1 MGFLKDIQMLVI
13 DCQVHPFLPESP
25 QRPWAQ
31 DHSDG
36 RRSVTADEMAMA
48 MDAVG
53 VDGAIAV
60 SPRAMYGFDP
70 SYVVE
75 VQRAHPD
82 RFAIVRPV
90 DPENPAVGETIA
102 EWKRTTGAVGVR
114 LMLGAH
120 IGLDPATPG
129 IDVVAKEAAR
139 QGLPV
144 NFQCSGNLDSAMQI
158 IDRHPETRFVLDHL
172 GIRGPRKFPPSPEAW
187 ADLPKVLELAKRPNA
202 VVKVSGACTLSAQP
216 FPHDDIWDNLMR
228 VFDAWGLDRCLWGTD
243 WTRTYPLFPYFNG
256 VVPFRLTQRMSE
268 SDKARL
274 MGQTCARVYGWKPK
288 SSYLQRHPKGLLSG
302 E

>member
-1 MGFLKDIQMLVI
+1 MHVLVI
-13 DCQVHPFLPESP
+13 DCQVHPFLAQSP
-25 QRPWAQ
+25 QRPWANPH
-31 DHSDG
+31 DDG
-36 RRSVTADEMAMA
+36 RRHVTADEMVMA

-60 SPRAMYGFDP
+60 SPRGMYGFDP

-102 EWKRTTGAVGVR
+102 EWKRTAGAVAVR
-114 LMLGAH
+114 LMIGSHLGF
-120 IGLDPATPG
+120 DPSHPG
-129 IDVVAKEAAR
+129 ANVIAKEAAR

-144 NFQCSGNLDSAMQI
+144 NFQCSGNLDAAMGL
-158 IDRHPETRFVLDHL
+158 IDRHPETRFVIDHL
-172 GIRGPRKFPPSPEAW
+172 GTRQPRKSPATAEAW
-187 ADLPKVLELAKRPNA
+187 ADLPKLLELAKRPNA
-202 VVKVSGACTLSAQP
+202 AVKVSGACTMSAQP
-216 FPHDDIWDNLMR
+216 YPHDDIWDNLQR

-243 WTRTYPLFPYFNG
+243 WTRTYPLFPYING
-256 VVPFRLTQRMSE
+256 VDPFRLSKRLSE
-268 SDKARL
+268 SDKAKL
-274 MGQTCARVYGWKPK
+274 MGETCAKVYGWKPK
-288 SSYLQRHPKGLLSG
+288 SSYRQRHPKGTT